1 MPRAIILYEIDQ
13 SFGPNILADYYL
25 KQDDKIPTTVLKE
38 FSEKHV
44 KKGYSDV
51 TIRNDENRF
60 YSNKVNAES
69 INKENLY
76 LCFILQEG
84 EDLISLK
91 SLFENIEAKVIH
103 DYSPDKNKMVEI
115 LKNGLNSILSLVQK
129 LQEPKIIKDILNERT
144 KKMLDENLL
153 QEARELIDLG
163 EDVPEK
169 LADEVKVA
177 EELLK
182 NKEYRKAKKSFSKA
196 SELAVLIQEEEIASF
211 LQNKGDHVGM
221 IPDLLKERESL
232 NKEIEKIASEL
243 ENNKLYL
250 YDLLIDPI
258 DRLIEIS
265 NNLEEEELTGE
276 LMKFKNNAQRATRFT
291 NDLKGLDNKIKEN
304 LNKI

>member
-51 TIRNDENRF
+51 TIRKDENRF

-276 LMKFKNNAQRATRFT
+276 LMKFKNNAQRATRLT

>member
-51 TIRNDENRF
+51 TIRKDENRF

-76 LCFILQEG
+76 LSFILQEG
-84 EDLISLK
+84 EDLITLK
-91 SLFENIEAKVIH
+91 SLFENIEAKVIQN
-103 DYSPDKNKMVEI
+103 YSPEKNKMIEI
-115 LKNGLNSILSLVQK
+115 LKNGINSILTLGQK

-144 KKMLDENLL
+144 KKMLDDNQL

-163 EDVPEK
+163 EEIPER

-182 NKEYRKAKKSFSKA
+182 NNEYRKAKKSFLKA

-211 LQNKGDHVGM
+211 LRNKGEHVGRF
-221 IPDLLKERESL
+221 PDLLKERESL
-232 NKEIEKIASEL
+232 NREIEKITGEL
-243 ENNKLYL
+243 EANRLYL

-265 NNLEEEELTGE
+265 NNLEEDELTSE
-276 LMKFKNNAQRATRFT
+276 LMKFKNSTQRASRLAK
-291 NDLKGLDNKIKEN
+291 DLEGLDNKIKEN
-304 LNKI
+304 VDKI

>member
-25 KQDDKIPTTVLKE
+25 KQDDKIPITILKE

-51 TIRNDENRF
+51 TIRKDENRF
-60 YSNKVNAES
+60 YSNKLNAES

-76 LCFILQEG
+76 LSFILQEG

-91 SLFENIEAKVIH
+91 SIFENIETKVIQ
-103 DYSPDKNKMVEI
+103 DFSTDKQKMTEI

-129 LQEPKIIKDILNERT
+129 LQEPKIIKEILNERT
-144 KKMLDENLL
+144 KKMLDDSLL

-163 EDVPEK
+163 EIVPEK
-169 LADEVKVA
+169 LADEVQIA
-177 EELLK
+177 EGLLK
-182 NKEYRKAKKSFSKA
+182 NKEYRKARKSFLKA

-211 LQNKGDHVGM
+211 LQNKGEHVGKF
-221 IPDLLKERESL
+221 PDLLKERDNL
-232 NKEIEKIASEL
+232 NKEIEKIVSEL
-243 ENNKLYL
+243 EGNKLYL
-250 YDLLIDPI
+250 YDLLIEPI

-265 NNLEEEELTGE
+265 SDLEEDELNGE
-276 LMKFKNNAQRATRFT
+276 LMKFKDNAQRATRFA

-304 LNKI
+304 LSKI

>member
-51 TIRNDENRF
+51 TIRKDENRF

-91 SLFENIEAKVIH
+91 SLFENIEAKVIQ
-103 DYSPDKNKMVEI
+103 DYSTDKNKMVEI

-276 LMKFKNNAQRATRFT
+276 LMKFKNNAQRATRLT

>member
-25 KQDDKIPTTVLKE
+25 KQDDKIPTTILKE

-51 TIRNDENRF
+51 TIRKDENRF
-60 YSNKVNAES
+60 YSNRVNAES

-276 LMKFKNNAQRATRFT
+276 LMKFKNNAQRATRLT

>member
-51 TIRNDENRF
+51 TIRKDENRF

-91 SLFENIEAKVIH
+91 SLFENIEAKVIQ

-276 LMKFKNNAQRATRFT
+276 LMKFKNNAQRATRLT